1 MRPMR
6 KNFSRC
12 FFRSASTD
20 FTFFGGTTRIIPTPI
35 LKDFSN
41 SPASIFPGIVA
52 RALNLQISCQTR
64 KDRRWRIAE
73 ILQYG
78 RRNDSRRSAEKSEV
92 RGSRPEEAPRKIL
105 SHRPHRARRIRQSPR
120 QLLGLPQSRV
130 RTRAILCWRVA
141 TWQFLA
147 RHILQNID
155 NHIRI
160 PVEDDDVRPNHAAPV
175 FRGKRRQ
182 LAFESHGTR
191 LHALLQSW
199 RQRAIPFQ
207 LLLESRWEISSA
219 LGQPGR
225 QV

>member
-41 SPASIFPGIVA
+41 SPASIFPSLA
-52 RALNLQISCQTR
+52 RYLKIEGTGHDAR

-147 RHILQNID
+147 
-155 NHIRI
+155 
-160 PVEDDDVRPNHAAPV
+160 
-175 FRGKRRQ
+175 
-182 LAFESHGTR
+182 
-191 LHALLQSW
+191 
-199 RQRAIPFQ
+199 
-207 LLLESRWEISSA
+207 
-219 LGQPGR
+219 
-225 QV
+225 